1 MNNAIDSIAIGF
13 TICWIV
19 WVVFTSIRRFLIAKA
34 KANLQ
39 EKVLQRIDSSDAL
52 ASLAANESGRRF
64 LESITIEENKT
75 SSPYGRILFGI
86 QAGFVLLCFGVAMV
100 ILSHHVDTNGNPAP
114 MIIGTGAIGLGLGF
128 LTASAASLFVSRKLG
143 LISNEPRS

>member
-1 MNNAIDSIAIGF
+1 MPQALIAGF
-13 TICWIV
+13 TFCFIV
-19 WVVFTSIRRFLIAKA
+19 WVVFSSVRRYGIAKT

-64 LESITIEENKT
+64 LESITIEENRT
-75 SSPYGRILFGI
+75 SSPSGRILFGM
-86 QAGFVLLCFGVAMV
+86 QAGLVLIFFGAAMLV
-100 ILSHHVDTNGNPAP
+100 VYHHINTYDNPSL

-143 LISNEPRS
+143 LISRESHD